1 MLQIISKNYARVRHY
16 SGLDPT
22 TKKPKFE
29 YHRQSIEYTEQK
41 LRPAS
46 TDQIGQSIIDPNLLN
61 QGFFNQTTRACSS
74 VRTEHQP
81 PNIEPSID
89 WSEYKAFLVKKYGK
103 QYSVAQ
109 HNYAMKYLSCLD
121 NPSALSSLS
130 ATSRGNVLKALTCL
144 SKYLGIYLEFKAKLK
159 RYGIKWTRPDS
170 FSSFY
175 NIMNNNHN
183 DLLEWFGSVQ
193 SFLEE
198 NEKLFLRFVLLSGLR
213 KAEGVRAF
221 NQIIELNKQGKLSE
235 YYNEDLSMLEHYKYR
250 QFLRGTKNAFMSI
263 VPKELVLS
271 IANSRQVSYNAI
283 HKKFY
288 RRRIKI
294 RIKELR
300 SYYASFMVKHGLVS
314 EEVDLL
320 QGRVSKSVFVRHY
333 LKENPTELRDRTLEA
348 LRQLEQT
355 LSF

>member
-16 SGLDPT
+16 TGLDPAT
-22 TKKPKFE
+22 GKPSFV
-29 YHRQSIEYTEQK
+29 YHRQSIDYVEEK
-41 LRPAS
+41 LRQAS
-46 TDQIGQSIIDPNLLN
+46 TDQNGQSIIDPNLLN

-81 PNIEPSID
+81 PNVEPNIN
-89 WSEYKAFLVKKYGK
+89 WSEYKDFLEKKYGK
-103 QYSVAQ
+103 QYSVAKY
-109 HNYAMKYLSCLD
+109 NYALRYLSCLD
-121 NPSALSSLS
+121 NPSALSCLS
-130 ATSRGNVLKALTCL
+130 PTSRGNVLKALTCL

-175 NIMNNNHN
+175 HIMNNNHN

-193 SFLEE
+193 SFLED
-198 NEKLFLRFVLLSGLR
+198 NEKLCLRFILLSGLR
-213 KAEGVRAF
+213 KAEGIEAF

-235 YYNEDLSMLEHYKYR
+235 YYNKDLSMLEHYKYR
-250 QFLRGTKNAFMSI
+250 QFLRGTKNAFISI
-263 VPKELVLS
+263 VPGNLVLS
-271 IANSRQVSYNAI
+271 IANSEPVSYNAI

-300 SYYASFMVKHGLVS
+300 SYYASFLVKHGLVS

-320 QGRVSKSVFVRHY
+320 QGRVSKSVFSRHY
-333 LKENPTELRDRTLEA
+333 LKENPSELRDRTLEA